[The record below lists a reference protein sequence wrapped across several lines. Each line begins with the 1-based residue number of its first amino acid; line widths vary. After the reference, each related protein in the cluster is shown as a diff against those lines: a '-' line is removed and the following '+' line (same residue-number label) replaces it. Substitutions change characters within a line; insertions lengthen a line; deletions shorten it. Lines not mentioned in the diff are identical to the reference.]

1 MKDNYIGL
9 QAIQNTDLSII
20 RVTLFYT
27 DNSFKLC
34 GMKEHKKTYRT
45 YRSWKRCY
53 YHLSSDGWQEGL
65 LFHNREEYAFGMTLM
80 GLLTLL
86 FPLTIYN
93 FTLMPNHFHI
103 LLSGTGE
110 ACVNAFAYLKRKL
123 NLRLKADGF
132 NPLPENYCF
141 KLVRVESEEQMR
153 VNYIYIDRNPY
164 EKQLCLPGGYPWG
177 TAYLHYSFLGRYIDG
192 RSACQMSGREL
203 SHWTG
208 SRIRIPDHWQFHHTL
223 GLLPASF
230 VEDGLFIKLFYSPK
244 LYQTRLIKDY
254 EAFLKLSEKLEE
266 GMEWTIDE
274 IREMASQLCEAHFS
288 GQKIHQL
295 SNEEKGRLI
304 SLLWS
309 KYKIAPDILAQALH
323 LPEYLVK
330 QILRSKD
337 YGNRTFK
344 G

>member
-1 MKDNYIGL
+1 
-9 QAIQNTDLSII
+9 
-20 RVTLFYT
+20 
-27 DNSFKLC
+27 
-34 GMKEHKKTYRT
+34 MKEYKKTYQT
-45 YRSWKRCY
+45 YRNWKKCY

-65 LFHNREEYAFGMTLM
+65 LFHNRQEYAYGMTLM

-93 FTLMPNHFHI
+93 FTLMPNHFH
-103 LLSGTGE
+103 LLCSGTGE
-110 ACVNAFAYLKRKL
+110 ACVSAFVYLKRKL

-177 TAYLHYSFLGRYIDG
+177 TAYLHHSFLGNYLG
-192 RSACQMSGREL
+192 GKCAGQMSGREL
-203 SHWTG
+203 TRWTG
-208 SRIRIPDHWQFHHTL
+208 SRISIPDNWQFHPIL
-223 GLLPASF
+223 GLLPASY
-230 VEDGLFIKLFYSPK
+230 VDEGMFIKLFHSPK

-254 EAFLKLSEKLEE
+254 EAFVKLSEKLEE

-274 IREMASQLCEAHFS
+274 IKEMVSQLCESLFP
-288 GQKIHQL
+288 GQKVHQL
-295 SNEEKGRLI
+295 PNEKKGRLTG
-304 SLLWS
+304 LLWN
-309 KYKIAPDILAQALH
+309 KYKFSPDVLAHVLH

-337 YGNRTFK
+337 YGSRTFK